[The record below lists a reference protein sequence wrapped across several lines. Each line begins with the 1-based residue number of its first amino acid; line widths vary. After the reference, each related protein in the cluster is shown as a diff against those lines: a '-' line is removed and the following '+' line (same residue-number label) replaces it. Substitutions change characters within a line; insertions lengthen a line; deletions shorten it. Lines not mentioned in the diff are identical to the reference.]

1 MKSILLL
8 LLGIMTFN
16 YGTQNVG
23 ASNSSTN
30 YDEIVLADNTRTIT
44 VYLIKQI
51 TGDVWSTSAVSG
63 LYNPDYGTY
72 GEITIKGI
80 TYTVHLNPAYGQ
92 ERDGRAD
99 YRYYASDYYFNL

>member
-8 LLGIMTFN
+8 LLGIVTFN
-16 YGTQNVG
+16 FGTPSG
-23 ASNSSTN
+23 GESNSSTN
-30 YDEIVLADNTRTIT
+30 YDEIVLADNTRNIT
-44 VYLIKQI
+44 VYLIKQVG
-51 TGDVWSTSAVSG
+51 GDAWSKSAVSG
-63 LYNPDYGTY
+63 LYNPDYGKY
-72 GEITIKGI
+72 GEITIKGV